1 MDQQRTFQSKSGA
14 GFVVPLDSLLS
25 AAPTAQLAAAV
36 PLHLQLPRRSVNC
49 PNRNGG
55 NGLKQQLETF
65 RLDKRKNLP
74 IITAGI
80 GCPLTKRRFSV
91 TMKWHVPLGQV
102 L

>member
-1 MDQQRTFQSKSGA
+1 MGR
-14 GFVVPLDSLLS
+14 GFVVPLDSRLS
-25 AAPTAQLAAAV
+25 AAPTAQLAAAM
-36 PLHLQLPRRSVNC
+36 LLRLQLQKRSVNC

-74 IITAGI
+74 IITVGI
-80 GCPLTKRRFSV
+80 GCPLTKRRFSI
-91 TMKWHVPLGQV
+91 TIKWRVSLGQV